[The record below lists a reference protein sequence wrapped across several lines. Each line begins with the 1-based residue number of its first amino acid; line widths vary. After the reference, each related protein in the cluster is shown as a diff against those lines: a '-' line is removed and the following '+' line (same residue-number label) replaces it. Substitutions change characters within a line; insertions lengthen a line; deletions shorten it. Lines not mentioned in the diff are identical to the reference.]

1 MLLWPSDIPQARGRR
16 FSPNPMPRTPDTGW
30 KLINEFPSLKH
41 AKVIS
46 FDLET
51 KDPEI
56 KKFGPGWGRGRGY
69 IIGVAVGTADGFRRY
84 YPIRHENGPNCDPQ
98 QVFGWLNEELS
109 RPHQPKCA
117 HNALYDL
124 GWLEFEGVHVV
135 GNTYCTWTAEKLLN
149 HSAEASLEECGQRYL
164 GEGKVSEGLYD
175 WAWQAWGRGKAKS
188 DQEKRELAMA
198 NLWRVPPSLVGF
210 YAESDVDLPL
220 RIGPKQF
227 DRLHELGMWDLY
239 QMECDLIPLLVQM
252 RLAGVSVD
260 LEAANRAH
268 DAFGDTIIEVQT
280 KVDEIAGKPLNTG
293 SALEIAPVFDTLGI
307 SYPRTKKTGAPSFKG
322 EFLTTVDHPL
332 AALIVELEELKKFQ
346 STFIQGQI
354 FDANA
359 NGKVYCSFNP
369 LRAVTGRMSCST
381 PNLQQTPSRSKLAKV
396 VRSIFEPDANHEEWR
411 SYDYSS
417 VESRI
422 LAHFA
427 VGQGAAAL
435 RKEYRNDPDT
445 DYHKWTIGTVKTT
458 TGIALERKPAKIISF
473 GLGYGASLKKLAS
486 MLGLTLEQAEP
497 LFEAYHGG
505 LPFVKATMDSM
516 SREAEEFGYTT
527 TVLGRR
533 ASFDYWEPVYS
544 PRGAERP
551 VALLF
556 DNALRFYGPNIKRSH
571 LHKALNYKIQGTAA
585 DFMKAA
591 MVKCYKEG
599 VFDVIGVPRLVIHD
613 SLEFSVA
620 TRSKAID
627 RAFQEMRHTME
638 TALKFRVPMRVEG
651 NRGPSWGE
659 ANIKI
664 ER

>member
-69 IIGVAVGTADGFRRY
+69 IIGVAVGTDDGFRRY
-84 YPIRHENGPNCDPQ
+84 YPIRHEGGPNCDPQ
-98 QVFGWLNEELS
+98 QVFGWLGEQLS

-268 DAFGDTIIEVQT
+268 DVISGEIGVLQK
-280 KVDEIAGKPLNTG
+280 KVDHIAGCALN
-293 SALEIAPVFDTLGI
+293 
-307 SYPRTKKTGAPSFKG
+307 TGAPSEVGPVFDRLGINYPITPKTKQPQLKA
-322 EFLTTVDHPL
+322 EFLKTIDHPIGDM
-332 AALIVELEELKKFQ
+332 IVEIEELKKMR
-346 STFIQGQI
+346 STFIEGYI
-354 FDANA
+354 LNSNV
-359 NGKVYCSFNP
+359 NGKIYGSFNP
-369 LRAVTGRMSCST
+369 LRAVTGRFSSSD
-381 PNLQQTPSRSKLAKV
+381 PNLQNVAGRTEWGKAVRAIFVPDEGHQYWYKL
-396 VRSIFEPDANHEEWR
+396 
-411 SYDYSS
+411 DYSAI
-417 VESRI
+417 ESRI
-422 LAHFA
+422 LAHYA
-427 VGQGAAAL
+427 VGQGAKAL
-435 RKEYRNDPDT
+435 RKEYRDNPKT
-445 DYHKWTIGTVKTT
+445 DYHNFTQALIKRTV
-458 TGIALERKPAKIISF
+458 GLELERKHVKNCNFAGI
-473 GLGYGASLKKLAS
+473 YGASEEKLRKMMSLSKEEA
-486 MLGLTLEQAEP
+486 AV
-497 LFEAYHGG
+497 FFAAYHDG
-505 LPFVKATMDSM
+505 LPYIKKTM
-516 SREAEEFGYTT
+516 EAASQEVEQNGYTT
-527 TVLGRR
+527 TIMGRR
-533 ASFDYWEPVYS
+533 STFDYWEPAYQKW
-544 PRGAERP
+544 GAERKIP
-551 VALLF
+551 LKF
-556 DNALRFYGPNIKRSH
+556 DTAIQVYGPNIKRAH
-571 LHKALNYKIQGTAA
+571 LHKALNHRIQGAAA
-585 DFMKAA
+585 DLMKMA
-591 MVKCYKEG
+591 MVKCWKSG
-599 VFDVIGVPRLVIHD
+599 AFAATGVPRLVVHD
-613 SLEFSVA
+613 EIDLSIRELNVE
-620 TRSKAID
+620 AI
-627 RAFQEMRHTME
+627 EEIKHIML
-638 TALKFRVPMRVEG
+638 TAIKFRIPLGVEVE
-651 NRGPSWGE
+651 RGPNWNTKE
-659 ANIKI
+659 KV
-664 ER
+664 